1 LFHKLICSL
10 MSPEKQMSASQPLV
24 FLCGSLYHKIPAEKS
39 NIFFSNFQFDK
50 IHIFSLFVAY
60 VAIIIFHIV
69 LILLH

>member
-1 LFHKLICSL
+1 
-10 MSPEKQMSASQPLV
+10 MSASRRL
-24 FLCGSLYHKIPAEKS
+24 FFSAAHYIIKIPAEKS